1 MAGTA
6 LLKFIEDILLPFR
19 DCFSRKAA
27 FCWFV
32 LIVTG
37 FMLRGDHLGVTSIIR
52 DLSLCPGY
60 YESLIHFFHSD
71 AWEPSRIRRKW
82 YEILARKAP
91 CWKVNGKTVIAGDG
105 VKQYKEAFYMSG
117 VKKLFQESEN
127 NSKPEYIFGHLFGAV
142 GLLAGN
148 TGHCFSI
155 PLRMSIQD
163 GLRPAASWNGSGIPD
178 SSHVIQMIDCGTE
191 AAEVFGQSLLVP
203 GRYFLSVPALRRISE
218 WNSRDNQKNSLE
230 IVTKAKSGCTAYT
243 KPAVP
248 EGRRR
253 GRPRKKG
260 DSVKVFSL
268 FDSHADEFT
277 QTSVYMYGEK
287 KDVSFYAT
295 DLLWG
300 QGLYQEIRFVL
311 VRYDGLKSVLVSTD
325 LSLSPVQII
334 EIYAHRAKIEE
345 SFREFKQTFGGFS
358 YHFWTKALPKLNHF
372 AKSGDPDPLS
382 AVNGED
388 ARRKILS
395 NIKAIEGFVLFS
407 GIAMGILQLISLSDE
422 FNEKIRKSR
431 YLRTPSREN
440 PSEATVMYYLRR
452 TIFLLMLNS
461 PDSPITEIIRSKQE
475 KQTGTRLKK
484 TG

>member
-1 MAGTA
+1 M
-6 LLKFIEDILLPFR
+6 LKFIEEILLPFR
-19 DCFSRKAA
+19 ECFSRKAA
-27 FCWFV
+27 FCWFL

-37 FMLRGDHLGVTSIIR
+37 FMLRGDHLGVTSVIR
-52 DLSLCPGY
+52 DLSLDPAC

-71 AWEPSRIRRKW
+71 AWEPSGIRRKW
-82 YEILARKAP
+82 YEILARNAP
-91 CWKVNGKTVIAGDG
+91 CWKVNGKTVFAGDG

-142 GLLAGN
+142 GLLAGDA
-148 TGHCFSI
+148 GRCFSI

-163 GLRPAASWNGSGIPD
+163 GLRTAALWDGSGIPGG
-178 SSHVIQMIDCGTE
+178 SHVVQMVDCGTE
-191 AAEVFGQSLLVP
+191 AAQVFGHSILVLD
-203 GRYFLSVPALRRISE
+203 RYFLSVPALRRISE
-218 WNSRDNQKNSLE
+218 WNSRPGQEHSLE
-230 IVTKAKSGCTAYT
+230 IVTKAKTGCTAYT
-243 KPAVP
+243 KPAP
-248 EGRRR
+248 SADRRR

-268 FDSHADEFT
+268 FDSCAEKFT
-277 QTSVYMYGEK
+277 KVSLLMYGEK
-287 KDVSFYAT
+287 KDVCFYAT

-300 QGLYQEIRFVL
+300 QKLYQEVRFVL
-311 VRYDGLKSVLVSTD
+311 VRYDELKSVLVSTD
-325 LSLSPVQII
+325 LSLSPEQII

-345 SFREFKQTFGGFS
+345 SFREFKQTFGGFG

-372 AKSGDPDPLS
+372 AKSSAPDPLS
-382 AVNGED
+382 AVNDEKS
-388 ARRKILS
+388 RKRILS
-395 NIKAIEGFVLFS
+395 NIKAIEGFVLFA

-422 FNEKIRKSR
+422 FTEKVCRSR
-431 YLRTPSREN
+431 YLRTPSREK

-461 PDSPITEIIRSKQE
+461 PDSPITKIILSKQE
-475 KQTGTRLKK
+475 KRSGDRLKK